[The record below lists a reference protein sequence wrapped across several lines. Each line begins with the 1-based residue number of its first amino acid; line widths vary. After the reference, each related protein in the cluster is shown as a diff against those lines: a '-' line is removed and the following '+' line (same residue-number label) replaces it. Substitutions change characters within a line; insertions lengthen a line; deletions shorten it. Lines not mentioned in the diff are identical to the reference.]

1 MISIEPR
8 LCFQKTRFEK
18 KNTHICS
25 VFSSAGHVLKDMWA
39 EGKLGAVY
47 KGVGAP
53 IAALCVLFAINFG
66 FVWFFF
72 VFFENSEFDFLFF

>member
-1 MISIEPR
+1 
-8 LCFQKTRFEK
+8 
-18 KNTHICS
+18 
-25 VFSSAGHVLKDMWA
+25 MWA

-72 VFFENSEFDFLFF
+72 VFFFENSEFDFSIGGLKKLMICYFIWFCIVFMFFNFNFHCFLV